1 MKRIASLSELDGR
14 DHEIFTIYN
23 EVQLKRIN
31 EPGIGIFIAESPKVI
46 RRAIEAGYI
55 PISLLTSI
63 TEPNEDEA
71 FVLDACRNVSGY
83 LAPDEVL
90 KAITGY
96 ALTEGMFCAMERKE
110 EPDVEDICRDRHFVA
125 VLENVT
131 NPTNVGAIFRSAAA
145 MGVEAILLT
154 SDCADPLYRRAARVS
169 MGNVFNIPWTVIP
182 GRCDYIRALKDV
194 GFETIAMALSSDA
207 VGLDDPVLK
216 DIKRKAVIL
225 GNEGYGLTEQ
235 SIKECD
241 HVVMIPMAAGVDSL
255 NVAAASAVAFWELG
269 KKY

>member
-1 MKRIASLSELDGR
+1 MKKIASLSELDVR

-96 ALTEGMFCAMERKE
+96 ALTEGMFCAMERKK
-110 EPDVEDICRDRHFVA
+110 EPDLEDICRDRCFVA

-182 GRCDYIRALKDV
+182 GERDHISVLKEM
-194 GFETIAMALSSDA
+194 GFDTIAMALSSDA
-207 VGLDDPVLK
+207 LALGDPVLK

-225 GNEGYGLTEQ
+225 GNEGYGLTEK
-235 SIKECD
+235 SIKDCD

-269 KKY
+269 K